1 MNKVDKCADG
11 PADFCEVDDPKRY
24 GKEACCLRCP
34 RRP

>member
-1 MNKVDKCADG
+1 MNPIDRCG
-11 PADFCEVDDPKRY
+11 FPSDFCEVDDPKRY